1 MNNSSILSPLMTI
14 FSGPTQNLLEFKQN
28 LMRNGKRKKMAGMGV
43 REFQYNISMNSP
55 TRGCRDAKNILS
67 VEERSV
73 GIICMKNIILWS
85 PTSMIRLK
93 VN

>member
-1 MNNSSILSPLMTI
+1 
-14 FSGPTQNLLEFKQN
+14 
-28 LMRNGKRKKMAGMGV
+28 
-43 REFQYNISMNSP
+43 
-55 TRGCRDAKNILS
+55 

-93 VN
+93 VNWWLKCISQNLKCKVRVTENGEWMFELANPWNWRKSLSVEKNLWNE

>member
-1 MNNSSILSPLMTI
+1 MPLMTI
-14 FSGPTQNLLEFKQN
+14 FSGPTQKLLEFKQN

-67 VEERSV
+67 VKERSV
-73 GIICMKNIILWS
+73 GLTCMKKRILWN
-85 PTSMIRLK
+85 PTPGMRIK
-93 VN
+93 VK